1 METKT
6 KKLEVDRRSQ
16 VIESHGRLNDV
27 GRIMRRLGFLPTA
40 ERGLSPRSTTFR
52 GFFSI
57 VDRRGNEWHVV
68 G

>member
-1 METKT
+1 MTI
-6 KKLEVDRRSQ
+6 DRTAR

-57 VDRRGNEWHVV
+57 VDRHGDEWHVV